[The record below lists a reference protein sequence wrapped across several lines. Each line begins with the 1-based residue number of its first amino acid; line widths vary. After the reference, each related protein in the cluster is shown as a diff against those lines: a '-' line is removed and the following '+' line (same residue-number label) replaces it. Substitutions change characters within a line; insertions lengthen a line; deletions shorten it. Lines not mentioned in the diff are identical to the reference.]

1 MKYSDYL
8 AQTQRLLQNPGAS
21 AALYATSDLA
31 YYINQARN
39 YVAGDAQC
47 VRANGTYSLPALATS
62 FTFAQISISG
72 TGYQETQVINQMRA
86 TLPGGSFSPMYSR
99 PFQWFRSYNTGSPI
113 SAQGV
118 PQEWAQQGQGS
129 LGTVT
134 VYPAPYATTVI
145 DMDLVALPSA
155 LSSDS
160 DPDVIPDQF
169 SSAVPF
175 FAAYLAYLSA
185 QRTADADG
193 MFQKYTQYKDMAR
206 KFANGEVL
214 SWQGSQGKDI
224 AKLAS
229 YGLRPSGGQ

>member
-21 AALYATSDLA
+21 AALYATSDLT
-31 YYINQARN
+31 YYINQART

-47 VRANGTYSLPALATS
+47 VRANGSYTIAALATS
-62 FTFAQISISG
+62 FPFSSISISG
-72 TGYQETQVINQMRA
+72 SGYQETQSINQMRVA
-86 TLPGGSFSPMYSR
+86 LPTGVGYTPMYSR
-99 PFQWFRSYNTGSPI
+99 PYTWFRSYNTGSAFT
-113 SAQGV
+113 AQGV
-118 PQEWAQQGQGS
+118 PQEWSQQGQGS
-129 LGTVT
+129 LGTVY
-134 VYPAPYATTVI
+134 VYPTPYVQLSL
-145 DMDLVALPSA
+145 DMDLTALPSA
-155 LSSDS
+155 LASDS

-193 MFQKYTQYKDMAR
+193 MFAKYTQYKDAAR

-214 SWQGSQGKDI
+214 SWQGVQGKDPAMMGHYG
-224 AKLAS
+224 AK
-229 YGLRPSGGQ
+229 PGGA